1 MTSHREAPKISK
13 DPVAD
18 NTDLYAFVSPDKPD
32 TATILANYIPLQE
45 PAGGPNFNTFGDDV
59 LYEIVIDNNGDGI
72 EDITYRFRFKTEIG
86 DPDTFLYNT
95 GPIGSLTD
103 PSWNVKQF
111 YSVTKVVGPRR
122 TGVST
127 ILGRNLPTPPV
138 NVGPRSTPK
147 YTDLANAAINT
158 LSDGSTVFAGQ
169 RDEAFFVDLGSIFD
183 LGTLRPVQGFHL
195 VKTGITADDTNAAAG
210 VDATKGFSV
219 HTIAIQ
225 VAKNKLTSDGSNPTD
240 PLGKNSTIGIWAS
253 ASRRR
258 AVILP
263 TNEDGNQSGDNE
275 TNAVVTGP
283 FTQVSRLGMPLINE
297 VIIPLG
303 KKDFW
308 NTSLPRS
315 DSQFLQYYQTPEL
328 QKLLPVLY
336 PGVFPNLATVTE
348 ARADLIAILLTG
360 IPAGIIPGFQ
370 NFTGPLQADYLR
382 LNLAIPPNTTN
393 PSRLGLVGGDP
404 AGFPNGRRVLDDVVD
419 IEIKAIAGATLPLVD
434 KNFMTDGAVSL
445 VTQGIPAGNPV
456 QPPNTAPFL
465 SVFPY
470 LPHPVPGYE
479 HSHDP

>member
-72 EDITYRFRFKTEIG
+72 EDITYQFRFKTKIG
-86 DPDTFLYNT
+86 NPDTFLYNT
-95 GPIGSLTD
+95 GPISSLTD
-103 PSWNVKQF
+103 PSWNVKQS

-127 ILGRNLPTPPV
+127 VLGSDLPTPPV
-138 NVGPRSTPK
+138 NIGPRSTPN
-147 YTDLANAAINT
+147 YVHLANAAINT

-195 VKTGITADDTNAAAG
+195 VKTGITADDTNATAG

-225 VAKNKLTSDGSNPTD
+225 VAKNKLTSEGSNPTD

-258 AVILP
+258 AIILP
-263 TNEDGNQSGDNE
+263 TDGDGDQPGDNE
-275 TNAVVTGP
+275 SDAVVTGP

-308 NTSLPRS
+308 NTSLPRF

-328 QKLLPVLY
+328 QKLLLVLY
-336 PGVFPNLATVTE
+336 PGVFPNLAAVTE

-393 PSRLGLVGGDP
+393 PNRLGLVGGDP

-434 KNFMTDGAVSL
+434 KSFTTDGAVSL
-445 VTQGIPAGNPV
+445 VTQGIPLGNPV
-456 QPPNTAPFL
+456 RPPNTTPFL
-465 SVFPY
+465 SAFPY